1 MGTAKPRPWLP
12 PDCEAICS
20 LMPITLPD
28 ESISGPPELPS
39 LMAASVWMPF
49 EIVEPFG
56 DCRLR
61 SVAETMPEVR
71 EKSKPSGL
79 PMATTGSPT

>member
-1 MGTAKPRPWLP
+1 
-12 PDCEAICS
+12 
-20 LMPITLPD
+20 MPITLPA

-49 EIVEPFG
+49 EMVAPLG

-61 SVAETMPEVR
+61 SVAETTPAVS
-71 EKSKPSGL
+71 EKS
-79 PMATTGSPT
+79 